1 MPGAIICSHSAAA
14 PEYGVSFDPMTSQP
28 LIAFPDGKKF
38 AFSIFDDTDVATL
51 EYIRPIYELLDR
63 LGFRTTKSV
72 WPLPYQGSSE
82 YEGSATLDDSEYAR
96 YVRHL
101 QERGFEI
108 AFHGARMES
117 SERAEIHRA
126 FEVYRQNLGSY
137 PTAYAAHGHNCDN
150 LYWGA
155 DRFRFRFW
163 RWLYAA
169 AGGRHEQRGEGHRKE
184 SRYYWGDLA
193 QQHLRYVRSFT
204 YDELNLWKITTA
216 IPYRTAGTPGVNAF
230 FPSTFADN
238 VEEFIELL
246 SPTRQTQLERE
257 GGLAIVGTHF
267 GKGFLRDG
275 RVHPQIVELLTQL
288 SRRQGWFPPV
298 STLLDYV
305 TGIQGGVPLL
315 EGYRLFRLEG
325 LWFWHSIRGRR
336 NHRPYEVTEIP
347 YLRRAIA
354 LRAARSD

>member
-1 MPGAIICSHSAAA
+1 
-14 PEYGVSFDPMTSQP
+14 MTSQP
-28 LIAFPDGKKF
+28 LATFPDGKKF

-82 YEGSATLDDSEYAR
+82 YEGSATLDDSEYATYMR
-96 YVRHL
+96 DL

-117 SERAEIHRA
+117 SERSEIHRA
-126 FEVYRQNLGSY
+126 FEVFQQNLGRY

-150 LYWGA
+150 LYWGV
-155 DRFRFRFW
+155 DRFRFPLW

-169 AGGRHEQRGEGHRKE
+169 AGGRRERHGEGHRAG
-184 SRYYWGDLA
+184 SPFYWGDLA
-193 QQHLRYVRSFT
+193 QRHLRYVRSFT
-204 YDELNLWKITTA
+204 YDELNLWKSTTA

-230 FPSTFADN
+230 FPSSFADN

-246 SPTRQTQLERE
+246 SPTRQMQLERE

-275 RVHPQIVELLTQL
+275 RVHPRVVELLTRL
-288 SRRQGWFPPV
+288 SERPGFFQPV
-298 STLLDYV
+298 TSLLDYLV
-305 TGIQGGVPLL
+305 GVQGGIPLL
-315 EGYRLFRLEG
+315 GGFRLFRLEG
-325 LWFWHSIRGRR
+325 LWFWHSIRTRHKRR
-336 NHRPYEVTEIP
+336 NYEVTEIP
-347 YLRRAIA
+347 YLRREIER
-354 LRAARSD
+354 RAARSD